1 MVIIYDFDGTLTP
14 YSLPQYEII
23 KKCGYNEEKLMNRIA
38 EKLTNSEGLYEA
50 YYKCYIEI
58 LLENNI
64 LLTKENVC
72 LGADKVEFN
81 NGVIEYFK
89 NFQSQITGVKHYI
102 VTSGIKDYVDKTVIR
117 KFVDGVYGVT
127 FNEEN
132 GIYKD
137 IDILLTDKKKVD
149 VIKQVQKDNNETNN
163 IIYFGDGL
171 TDSLAFEYVHSIGGK
186 NVFIATK
193 NESMETYKKL
203 NVKGIIDKCFEPDFS
218 MDSELS
224 KYIQTQIEEEKC
236 K

>member
-23 KKCGYNEEKLMNRIA
+23 KKCGYNEEMLMNRIE
-38 EKLTNSEGLYEA
+38 EKLTNSKSLYEA

-64 LLTKENVC
+64 LLTKANVC

-89 NFQSQITGVKHYI
+89 NFQSQTTGVKHYI

-117 KFVDGVYGVT
+117 KLVDGVYGVT

-137 IDILLTDKKKVD
+137 IDMLLTDKKKVD
-149 VIKQVQKDNNETNN
+149 FIKQVQKDNQETNN

-171 TDSLAFEYVHSIGGK
+171 TDGFAFEYVHSIGGK

-193 NESMETYKKL
+193 KESMETYKQL
-203 NVKGIIDKCFEPDFS
+203 NVKGIIDKYVEPDFS
-218 MDSELS
+218 MSSKLS
-224 KYIQTQIEEEKC
+224 KYIQTQIGEEKC

>member
-23 KKCGYNEEKLMNRIA
+23 KKCGYNEEMLMNRIE
-38 EKLTNSEGLYEA
+38 EKLTNSKSLYEA

-64 LLTKENVC
+64 LLTKANVC

-89 NFQSQITGVKHYI
+89 NFQSQTTGVKHYI

-117 KFVDGVYGVT
+117 KLVNGVYGVT

-137 IDILLTDKKKVD
+137 IDMLLTDKKKVD
-149 VIKQVQKDNNETNN
+149 FIKQVQKDNQETNN

-171 TDSLAFEYVHSIGGK
+171 TDGFAFEYVHSIGGK

-193 NESMETYKKL
+193 KESMETYKQL
-203 NVKGIIDKCFEPDFS
+203 NVKGIIDKYFEPDFS
-218 MDSELS
+218 MSSKLS
-224 KYIQTQIEEEKC
+224 KYIQTQIGEEKC

>member
-23 KKCGYNEEKLMNRIA
+23 KKCGYDEEKLMNRIS

-72 LGADKVEFN
+72 LSADKIEFN

-171 TDSLAFEYVHSIGGK
+171 TDSFAFEYVNSIGGK

-193 NESMETYKKL
+193 NESIETYKQL

>member
-23 KKCGYNEEKLMNRIA
+23 KKCGYDEEKLMNRIS

-72 LGADKVEFN
+72 LSADKIEFN

-89 NFQSQITGVKHYI
+89 NFQSQITGVQHYI

-171 TDSLAFEYVHSIGGK
+171 TDSFAFEYVNSIGGK

-193 NESMETYKKL
+193 NESIETYKQI

>member
-1 MVIIYDFDGTLTP
+1 MVVIYDFDGTLTP

-23 KKCGYNEEKLMNRIA
+23 KKCGYDEEKLMNRIS

-89 NFQSQITGVKHYI
+89 NFQSRKTGVKHYI

-149 VIKQVQKDNNETNN
+149 VIKHVQKDNKETNN

-171 TDSLAFEYVHSIGGK
+171 TDSFAFEYVHSIGGK

>member
-1 MVIIYDFDGTLTP
+1 MVVIYDFDGTLTP

-23 KKCGYNEEKLMNRIA
+23 KKCGYDEEKLMNRIS

-72 LGADKVEFN
+72 LSADKIEFN

-89 NFQSQITGVKHYI
+89 NFQSQITGVQHYI

-171 TDSLAFEYVHSIGGK
+171 TDSFAFEYVNSIGGK

-193 NESMETYKKL
+193 NESIETHKQL

>member
-149 VIKQVQKDNNETNN
+149 VIKQVQKDNKETNN

-171 TDSLAFEYVHSIGGK
+171 TDSLAFEYVHSIGDK

>member
-1 MVIIYDFDGTLTP
+1 MVVIYDFDGTLTP

-23 KKCGYNEEKLMNRIA
+23 KKCGYDEEKLMNRIS

-72 LGADKVEFN
+72 LGADKVKFN

-89 NFQSQITGVKHYI
+89 NFQSRKTGVKHYI
-102 VTSGIKDYVDKTVIR
+102 VTSGIKDYVNKTVIR

-149 VIKQVQKDNNETNN
+149 VIKHVQKDNKETNN

-171 TDSLAFEYVHSIGGK
+171 TDSFAFEYVHSIGGK

>member
-23 KKCGYNEEKLMNRIA
+23 KKCGYNEEKLMNKIA
-38 EKLTNSEGLYEA
+38 EELTNSKDLYEA

-64 LLTKENVC
+64 LLTKENIC

-89 NFQSQITGVKHYI
+89 NFQSQTTEVKHYI

-117 KFVDGVYGVT
+117 KFIDGVYGVT
-127 FNEEN
+127 FNEKN
-132 GIYKD
+132 GIYND
-137 IDILLTDKKKVD
+137 IDVLLTDKKKVD
-149 VIKQVQKDNNETNN
+149 VIKQVQKDNQENNN

-171 TDSLAFEYVHSIGGK
+171 TDSFAFEYIHSIGGK

-193 NESMETYKKL
+193 NESIETYKQL
-203 NVKGIIDKCFEPDFS
+203 NVKGIIDKCFKPDFS
-218 MDSELS
+218 MGSEIS
-224 KYIQTQIEEEKC
+224 KYIQKQIEQEKC

>member
-1 MVIIYDFDGTLTP
+1 MVVIYDFDGTLTP

-23 KKCGYNEEKLMNRIA
+23 KKCGYDEEKLMNRIS

-72 LGADKVEFN
+72 LSADKIEFN

-89 NFQSQITGVKHYI
+89 NFQSQITRVQHYI

-171 TDSLAFEYVHSIGGK
+171 TDSFAFEYVHSIGGK

-193 NESMETYKKL
+193 NESIETYKQL

>member
-1 MVIIYDFDGTLTP
+1 MIVIYDFDGTLTP

-23 KKCGYNEEKLMNRIA
+23 KKCGYNEEKLINRVA
-38 EKLTNSEGLYEA
+38 EELTNSKGLYEA
-50 YYKCYIEI
+50 YYKCYTEI

-72 LGADKVEFN
+72 LGADKVKFN

-89 NFQSQITGVKHYI
+89 NFQSRKTGVKHYI
-102 VTSGIKDYVDKTVIR
+102 VTSGIKDYVNKTVIG
-117 KFVDGVYGVT
+117 KYVDGVYGVT

-137 IDILLTDKKKVD
+137 IDILLTDKKKAD
-149 VIKQVQKDNNETNN
+149 VIKHVQKDNKETNN

-171 TDSLAFEYVHSIGGK
+171 TDSFAFEYVHSIGGK

>member
-23 KKCGYNEEKLMNRIA
+23 KKCGYNEEMLMNRIE
-38 EKLTNSEGLYEA
+38 EKLTNSKSLYEA

-64 LLTKENVC
+64 LLTKANVC

-89 NFQSQITGVKHYI
+89 NFQSQTTGVKHYI

-117 KFVDGVYGVT
+117 KLVDGVYGVT

-137 IDILLTDKKKVD
+137 IDMLLTDKKKVD
-149 VIKQVQKDNNETNN
+149 FIKQVQKDNQETNN

-171 TDSLAFEYVHSIGGK
+171 TDGFAFEYVHSIGGK

-193 NESMETYKKL
+193 KESMETYKKL

-224 KYIQTQIEEEKC
+224 KYIQTQIGEEKC

>member
-23 KKCGYNEEKLMNRIA
+23 KKCGYNEEMLMNRIE
-38 EKLTNSEGLYEA
+38 EKLTNSKSLYEA

-64 LLTKENVC
+64 LLTKANVC

-89 NFQSQITGVKHYI
+89 NFQSQTTGVKHYI

-117 KFVDGVYGVT
+117 KLVDGVYGVT

-137 IDILLTDKKKVD
+137 IDMLLTDKKKVD
-149 VIKQVQKDNNETNN
+149 FIKQVQKDNQETNN

-171 TDSLAFEYVHSIGGK
+171 TDGFAFEYVHSIGGK

-193 NESMETYKKL
+193 KESMETYKQL
-203 NVKGIIDKCFEPDFS
+203 NVKGIIDKYFESDFS
-218 MDSELS
+218 MSSKLS
-224 KYIQTQIEEEKC
+224 KYIQTQIGEEKC

>member
-1 MVIIYDFDGTLTP
+1 MVVIYDFDGTLTP

-23 KKCGYNEEKLMNRIA
+23 KKCGYDEEKLMNRIS

-72 LGADKVEFN
+72 LSADKIEFN

-89 NFQSQITGVKHYI
+89 NFQSQITGVQHYI

-171 TDSLAFEYVHSIGGK
+171 TDSFAFEYVHSIGGK
-186 NVFIATK
+186 NVFITTK

>member
-1 MVIIYDFDGTLTP
+1 MVVIYDFDGTLTP

-171 TDSLAFEYVHSIGGK
+171 TDSFAFEYVHSIGGK